1 MSIAI
6 NMASYYLHVD
16 YQQKWHKP
24 WFSAA
29 HQYLE
34 VEAVA
39 LVCSDGREYFS
50 YNQRY
55 LAEEIRAFVEV
66 EALDLDNW
74 PVSFYSFNSPYQWLA
89 LCSLYGSR
97 ANLPEVLKMGCSN
110 LQQTLLEINASF
122 TNDFSVKEDS
132 DYPFPNDITS
142 AIGYA
147 RWYKQLHEFLNKWKQ
162 VR

>member
-1 MSIAI
+1 
-6 NMASYYLHVD
+6 MASYYLHVD
-16 YQQKWHKP
+16 YQQKRHKP

-50 YNQRY
+50 YNHRH
-55 LAEEIRAFVEV
+55 LAEEIIAFVLAESV
-66 EALDLDNW
+66 ELDS
-74 PVSFYSFNSPYQWLA
+74 VVGFYSVNSPHQWVA
-89 LCSLYGSR
+89 FSSLFS
-97 ANLPEVLKMGCSN
+97 NMKLLHEVFTKCQD
-110 LQQTLLEINASF
+110 LQQTVDEVNASF